1 MSGYDNTLQREQA
14 HIEGGPGPSISLFI
28 VTPGHMHMTLLLL
41 LLTLSLW
48 KKAWLLVS
56 VNLKQSLQKTNTTLY
71 FSEDW
76 LFTKY
81 LTSTWKGRG
90 GWIQTVPEQPRS
102 RACC

>member
-81 LTSTWKGRG
+81 LISTWKGRG